1 MIELEDGRSVLAVGL
16 RPGLVEARAAE
27 LTDITDYGGWRS
39 YRGLPHPDSTS
50 AS

>member
-16 RPGLVEARAAE
+16 RPGMVETRAAE
-27 LTDITDYGGWRS
+27 LTDITDHGGWRRC
-39 YRGLPHPDSTS
+39 RGLPDPDSTS